1 MLQHAIILSDDSLAA
16 TLRLVGTIIRL
27 VGTIIIEVPDLAYQY
42 TNRERK
48 AIKEARAYE
57 EDLRER
63 RRTFAR
69 LVAKAEKLSL
79 SLPPD
84 LSFRNIGELEFK
96 PATFTCSN
104 GHEVV
109 MIPNNLLYHR
119 AKYGCKRCAEQAR
132 GIPDEDSRAVFRRKC
147 DEQGFELINLT
158 TLRDKVIL
166 RDRGT
171 GEHVEVWPQNI
182 ERWSMRPAGVY
193 YVADDDD
200 HVFVFRGSP
209 PPIVKAPFV
218 ANLLKRF
225 PVEAVES
232 RISIGRVIAQF
243 VAEGDKVVNI
253 SANPSFLGDNVY
265 TWGTLPEV
273 GHQTKS
279 GERPQ

>member
-1 MLQHAIILSDDSLAA
+1 M
-16 TLRLVGTIIRL
+16 V
-27 VGTIIIEVPDLAYQY
+27 YQY

-48 AIKEARAYE
+48 AINEARAYE

-63 RRTFAR
+63 KRTFAR
-69 LVAKAEKLSL
+69 VSAKADKLSL

-96 PATFTCSN
+96 PVTFTCSN

-132 GIPDEDSRAVFRRKC
+132 GIPDEDSRAMFRRKC
-147 DEQGFELINLT
+147 DEQGFEVLHIPS
-158 TLRDKVIL
+158 LRQQCVVK
-166 RDRGT
+166 DRAT
-171 GEHVEVWPQNI
+171 GEELEAWPQNI
-182 ERWSMRPAGVY
+182 ERWSLRPTGVY

-209 PPIVKAPFV
+209 PPIVEAEFV
-218 ANLLKRF
+218 ANMLKRF
-225 PVEAVES
+225 PVEAVEG

-253 SANPSFLGDNVY
+253 SANPSFLGNNVY
-265 TWGTLPEV
+265 TWGELP
-273 GHQTKS
+273 
-279 GERPQ
+279 